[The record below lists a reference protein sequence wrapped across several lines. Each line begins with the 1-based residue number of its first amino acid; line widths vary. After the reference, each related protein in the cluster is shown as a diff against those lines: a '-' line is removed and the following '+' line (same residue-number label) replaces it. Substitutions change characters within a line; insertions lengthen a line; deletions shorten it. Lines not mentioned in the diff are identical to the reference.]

1 MSFGISAPDSAA
13 ADWSRDDSRVVSTAL
28 AMSACVKKMIDCP
41 VVASGVALFGSRVCM
56 TTDEPARSVTPNSGT
71 LSSTSMISLIE
82 SPGYIFGSAGASASA
97 PPLTRSAPVQ
107 RLAPCEKS
115 VAQDV

>member
-28 AMSACVKKMIDCP
+28 AMSACVKKKIDCP
-41 VVASGVALFGSRVCM
+41 VVASGVALVGSRVCRTM
-56 TTDEPARSVTPNSGT
+56 GEPSRFVTPNSGT
-71 LSSTSMISLIE
+71 PFSTSTISLIE
-82 SPGYIFGSAGASASA
+82 SAGYMFGSAGASASA

-115 VAQDV
+115 VAQDA